1 MADEEKL
8 LNLAQLFFEID
19 AEDISES
26 TNVWEDIDK
35 EFEEAGIVPENSEQN
50 IFELIKKSK
59 AEVKIENGKKLKEN
73 FYTLLADIK
82 SKLNA
87 GGLNEPELATA
98 FRKLEENGSADLL
111 DDKEKMLL
119 LEFIKS
125 KEEGTN

>member
-1 MADEEKL
+1 MADEKML
-8 LNLAQLFFEID
+8 LNLARLYLDIED
-19 AEDISES
+19 EDI
-26 TNVWEDIDK
+26 EDIDMELK
-35 EFEEAGIVPENSEQN
+35 EAGIVPEDSEQK
-50 IFELIKKSK
+50 IWELIKKSK

-82 SKLNA
+82 LKLNA

-125 KEEGTN
+125 KEGKAR